1 MELLKVVGWVA
12 LGFIP
17 TYGVLEVVSRKLRAV
32 RRSRTVLWEKGV
44 IRK

>member
-1 MELLKVVGWVA
+1 LEMIGWVV

-17 TYGVLEVVSRKLRAV
+17 TYGVLEVVSRKLSAV

-44 IRK
+44 IKK